1 MGHST
6 CYQWCQLWSSIRIHY
21 NWQFLKNFSS
31 EAVSRF
37 CKVFISLGACLLLVQ
52 PADIKGDTW
61 LSKCLSIAMSVPDI
75 LSDTRNSNIFLAHVW
90 QTVQTFIVH
99 VSHPDPWHLGI
110 TVPIGLVLGVC
121 YLTCFSYWFSV
132 GPGSPVEF
140 SMQCMVRILISYY
153 WS

>member
-1 MGHST
+1 
-6 CYQWCQLWSSIRIHY
+6 
-21 NWQFLKNFSS
+21 
-31 EAVSRF
+31 VSWF
-37 CKVFISLGACLLLVQ
+37 CKVFISLGVCLLLAQ

-75 LSDTRNSNIFLAHVW
+75 LSDTSNCNIFLAHVW

-99 VSHPDPWHLGI
+99 VNHSDPQHLGI

-132 GPGSPVEF
+132 GPGSSVEF

-153 WS
+153 WSLLRSLHCTSCDVKFHLLFQASLQAQWLIILL